1 MVIQPIMSSSAIVEV
16 WEETKEV
23 FEQNH
28 IVLSERPLEDTVHPG
43 VLSRLLDELNARVG
57 SSAATCTEG
66 G

>member
-1 MVIQPIMSSSAIVEV
+1 MVIQPIMSSSAIVKV

-23 FEQNH
+23 FERNH
-28 IVLSERPLEDTVHPG
+28 IALSERPLEDTVHPD
-43 VLSRLLDELNARVG
+43 VLSLLLDELNVRVG